1 MKNQKGL
8 TSIIV
13 FAIITVFFTGCA
25 SMSSMQTAR
34 VTDKGKF
41 GVGFSG
47 GYVKTELQMGDIE
60 GIDVAGPL
68 MEISARYGI
77 TEKLDVGAKLG
88 IIGTSGADAKFQFL
102 GDKQSKLASSAGF
115 GVYYLSSE
123 SSTTINQTTS
133 TVKSMV
139 IDMHFP
145 LYFSV
150 HPTSYLGI
158 YAAPKYILRLNNYDD
173 NGVSESASSNWLGLT
188 TGLRLGKKNALFVE
202 YSYFGSSAYSV
213 PLGQFMIGIGI
224 GIN

>member
-1 MKNQKGL
+1 MKNQKRL
-8 TSIIV
+8 TSIFV

-47 GYVKTELQMGDIE
+47 GYVKTEIEIGDLE
-60 GIDVAGPL
+60 SIDVAGPL

-77 TEKLDVGAKLG
+77 SEKLDVGAKLG
-88 IIGTSGADAKFQFL
+88 IVGTSGADAKFQFL
-102 GDKQSKLASSAGF
+102 GNKQSKFASSAGF

-123 SSTTINQTTS
+123 SSTTINETTNTLKS
-133 TVKSMV
+133 TV
-139 IDMHFP
+139 IDLHFP

-150 HPTSYLGI
+150 HPTNWLGI
-158 YAAPKYILRLNNYDD
+158 YAAPKYILRLNNYND
-173 NGVSESASSNWLGLT
+173 NGVSESASSSWLGVT
-188 TGLRLGKKNALFVE
+188 SGLRLGRKNALFME